1 MKTGMTAFGKKCAA
15 LSGNEE
21 ESAVDLT
28 PDDNEV
34 VFDLDGLDGQE
45 VPEDQL
51 AYVDD

>member
-1 MKTGMTAFGKKCAA
+1 MKTFGKKCAA
-15 LSGNEE
+15 LSGNER
-21 ESAVDLT
+21 ESVVDLT